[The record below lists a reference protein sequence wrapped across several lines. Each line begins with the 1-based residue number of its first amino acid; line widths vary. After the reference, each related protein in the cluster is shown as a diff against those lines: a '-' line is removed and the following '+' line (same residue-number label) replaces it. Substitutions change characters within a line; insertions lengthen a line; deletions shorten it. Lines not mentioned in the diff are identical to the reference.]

1 MATVNVHYAKTHLS
15 RLIQQV
21 IAGEEVV
28 IARANEP
35 VVKLVLL
42 ESARPARRLG
52 TAKGLFDVSPDF
64 DEPLADLAEHR

>member
-35 VVKLVLL
+35 VVELVLL
-42 ESARPARRLG
+42 ESARPTRRLG
-52 TAKGLFDVSPDF
+52 TAKGLFDISPDF
-64 DEPLADLAEHR
+64 DEPLADLAEYQ